1 MRDEILSAME
11 LETGKAASGE
21 TPVPGLGPEPAAS
34 GPVDLATLA
43 EVRERLAAKSGEGA
57 PLWRSLDELA
67 ETPSFQDWLHREFP
81 RQASEWVENPADG
94 LSRRNF
100 LQLSGASL
108 ALAGLA
114 GCTKQPV
121 EKVVPYV
128 NMPEGLIP
136 GRPMYY
142 ATTIT
147 QGGYG
152 VGVIAESHEGRPTKL
167 EGNASHPSSLGA
179 TDARTQAAVLGLY
192 DPARSTTL
200 RYIQQSRGWG
210 DFTGAIVA
218 EIRALEAL
226 QGEGLRFLTGAV
238 TSPTFA
244 DQMQAILARFP
255 QAKWHRWEPAAPHAA
270 RAASIAVFGGPQ
282 ETIYD
287 FTQAK
292 VVLSL
297 GADFLT
303 QGPASVRYAHD
314 FAQGRRPRTDRPE
327 MNRFYAAESTP
338 TASSTIADHRMILAP
353 AELEAFAAA
362 VAAGVGVAGV
372 APLAVPEKAKAWV
385 DAVVADL
392 KANAGASAVV
402 ADPHGSVD
410 LQVLVHAINEAL
422 GNVGQTVSYQPS
434 LEADPVDHVASIVE
448 LGRDLAAGRV
458 EMLVV
463 IGANPVYD
471 APAELK
477 FGEAIKKAKSRV
489 HWGLHDDETGEL
501 CQWHVCGT
509 HELESWGDALGHD
522 GTASLIQPLVEP
534 LYGGKSAIEFLGV
547 FQDKLD
553 VSGYDLVHE
562 AWTARF
568 GGEGDP
574 EKLWRKTLH
583 DGVTPVPPPPA
594 PPVPQDPKATAASAS
609 EEAALLA
616 AARGAGTSA
625 AAAAAAV
632 SAAQAIATRG
642 ASAKASAAALP
653 LLFRPDPTL
662 HDGSLATNGWL
673 QELPKPITKLV
684 WDNALIV
691 SPKTAQDLGLAMEG
705 KAEIDLAGRK
715 LEVGVWVQPGH
726 ADACAT
732 LHLGYGRWKA
742 GPLGSGHGFNAYKL
756 RGADTLGQ
764 AVVAVKP
771 LPGRYVFANTQ
782 NHHLLESGAQE
793 FKVATEETAIR
804 RPVKAMTVAEFA
816 AMKSGGHGEGHGAE
830 GGHAGE
836 AGEGGGHEAATLFP
850 QTWEYEGHAWG
861 MSIDLSACT
870 GCVACVIACQ
880 AENNIPIVG
889 KEQVLKGREMHWIRI
904 DRYFAGDLDDP
915 QLMNQPVPCMQCELA
930 PCEVVCPVAATV
942 HSEEGLNDMVY
953 NRCVGTRY
961 CSNNCPYKVRRFNFL
976 RYSNRDVPVLKLAQN
991 PDVTVRMRGVMEKCT
1006 YCVQR
1011 IHEVKIDAKVARRP
1025 IRPGEIVTACQ
1036 QACPTEAISFGD
1048 QNDPAWAVTGWK
1060 SQPSHYTLLEELN
1073 TRPRTTYLAKITNPN
1088 PQLSGAERS

>member
-1 MRDEILSAME
+1 ME
-11 LETGKAASGE
+11 LPDGRPASGE
-21 TPVPGLGPEPAAS
+21 TTIPGLGPEPGAA
-34 GPVDLATLA
+34 GPIDLAA
-43 EVRERLAAKSGEGA
+43 VREHLKAQDRQGA

-67 ETPSFQDWLHREFP
+67 ATPMFQDWLHREFP

-94 LSRRNF
+94 LSRRSF

-121 EKVVPYV
+121 ERVVPYV
-128 NMPEGLIP
+128 NMPEGMIP
-136 GRPMYY
+136 GRPMYF

-167 EGNASHPSSLGA
+167 EGNAEHPSSLGS
-179 TDARTQAAVLGLY
+179 TDARTQGAVLGLY

-200 RYIQQSRGWG
+200 RYIQQTRSWS

-226 QGEGLRFLTGAV
+226 QGEGLRFVSGAV

-244 DQMQAILARFP
+244 AQMAAILARFP

-270 RAASIAVFGGPQ
+270 RAAAIASFGGAV
-282 ETIYD
+282 ETVYD
-287 FTQAK
+287 FTKAK

-303 QGPASVRYAHD
+303 QGPASIRYARD
-314 FAQGRRPRTDRPE
+314 FSQGRRPRTDRLE
-327 MNRFYAAESTP
+327 MNRFYAVESTP

-353 AELEAFAAA
+353 SELEALALA

-372 APLAVPEKAKAWV
+372 APGLLPEKAKSWV

-392 KANAGASAVV
+392 KANAGSSAVV
-402 ADPHGSVD
+402 ADPYGSVE
-410 LQVLVHAINEAL
+410 LQVLAHAINQAL
-422 GNVGQTVSYQPS
+422 GNAGQTVSYPPV
-434 LEADPVDHVASIVE
+434 LEVDPVDHVASIVE
-448 LGRDLAAGRV
+448 LGRDLAAGKV

-463 IGANPVYD
+463 LGANPVYD

-501 CQWHVCGT
+501 CQWHVPGA
-509 HELESWGDALGHD
+509 HELESWGDALAHD

-547 FQDKLD
+547 FQDKLEA
-553 VSGYDLVHE
+553 SGYDLVHE
-562 AWTARF
+562 IWTARLA
-568 GGEGDP
+568 GEGDP
-574 EKLWRKTLH
+574 EKAFRKALH
-583 DGVTPVPPPPA
+583 DGVLPPTGVTRGGAPVL
-594 PPVPQDPKATAASAS
+594 SS
-609 EEAALLA
+609 EAA
-616 AARGAGTSA
+616 GT
-625 AAAAAAV
+625 
-632 SAAQAIATRG
+632 AAQAIAGRAAG
-642 ASAKASAAALP
+642 APGGKASTSALP

-662 HDGSLATNGWL
+662 YDGSLATNGWL

-684 WDNALIV
+684 WDNGLII
-691 SPKTAQDLGLAMEG
+691 SPRTAQDLGVTTENR
-705 KAEIDLAGRK
+705 AEIELAGRK

-726 ADACAT
+726 ADGCAT
-732 LHLGYGRWKA
+732 LHLGHGRWKA
-742 GPLGSGHGFNAYKL
+742 GPLGSDHGFNAYKL
-756 RGADTLGQ
+756 RGVDSLGS
-764 AVVAVKP
+764 AVVAIKQ

-782 NHHLLESGAQE
+782 NHHLLENSTDE
-793 FKVATEETAIR
+793 NKTATEEVKIR
-804 RPVKAMTVAEFA
+804 QPVKTHTVAEFA
-816 AMKSGGHGEGHGAE
+816 AMKSGEHVGKKEGGHGEE
-830 GGHAGE
+830 E
-836 AGEGGGHEAATLFP
+836 KPATLFP
-850 QTWEYEGHAWG
+850 QTWTYEGHAWG

-904 DRYFAGDLDDP
+904 DRYFGGDLDDP
-915 QLMNQPVPCMQCELA
+915 QLMNQPVPCMQCEQA

-976 RYSNRDVPVLKLAQN
+976 RYSNHDVPVLKLAVN

-1011 IHEVKIDAKVARRP
+1011 IHQVKIDARVAQRP
-1025 IRPGEIVTACQ
+1025 IKPGEIVTACQ
-1036 QACPTEAISFGD
+1036 QACPTEAIVFGD
-1048 QNDPAWAVTGWK
+1048 QNDPAWAVTGLK
-1060 SQPSHYTLLEELN
+1060 SQPSNYTLLEELN

>member
-1 MRDEILSAME
+1 MDVRDEVPSAME
-11 LETGKAASGE
+11 THDGLPASGE
-21 TPVPGLGPEPAAS
+21 MPIPGMGPEPASA
-34 GPVDLATLA
+34 GPIDLAAVRQALRGA
-43 EVRERLAAKSGEGA
+43 EREGA

-67 ETPSFQDWLHREFP
+67 ATPTFQDWLHREFP
-81 RQASEWVENPADG
+81 RQASEWVESPTDG

-136 GRPMYY
+136 GRPMYF

-152 VGVIAESHEGRPTKL
+152 IGVIAESHEGRPTKL
-167 EGNASHPSSLGA
+167 EGNPEHPSSLGSS
-179 TDARTQAAVLGLY
+179 DARTQAAVLGLY
-192 DPARSTTL
+192 DPARSTTI
-200 RYIQQSRGWG
+200 RHIAQTRGWS
-210 DFTGAIVA
+210 DFVTAILG

-226 QGEGLRFLTGAV
+226 QGEGLRFLSGAV

-244 DQMQAILARFP
+244 AQMQTILTRFP
-255 QAKWHRWEPAAPHAA
+255 AAKWHRWEPAAPHAA
-270 RAASIAVFGGPQ
+270 RAASIAAFGEAR
-282 ETIYD
+282 ETVYD
-287 FTQAK
+287 FTKTK

-303 QGPASVRYAHD
+303 QGPASVRYARD
-314 FAQGRRPRTDRPE
+314 FAPSRRPRTERPE
-327 MNRFYAAESTP
+327 MSRFYAAESSP
-338 TASSTIADHRMILAP
+338 TASSSIADHRIILAP
-353 AELEAFAAA
+353 AELEAFALA
-362 VAAGVGVAGV
+362 VAAAVGVAGV
-372 APLAVPEKAKAWV
+372 APGSALPEKAKGWV
-385 DAVVADL
+385 AAVAADL
-392 KANAGASAVV
+392 KANPGASAVV
-402 ADPHGSVD
+402 ADPYGSVE
-410 LQVLVHAINEAL
+410 LQVLAHAINQSL
-422 GNVGQTVSYQPS
+422 GNAGATVSYPPV
-434 LEADPVDHVASIVE
+434 LEADPVEHAASIGE
-448 LGRDLAAGRV
+448 LGRDLAAGKV
-458 EMLVV
+458 ELLVV
-463 IGANPVYD
+463 VGANPVYD
-471 APAELK
+471 APAELH
-477 FGEAIKKAKSRV
+477 FGAAILKAKSRV
-489 HWGLHDDETGEL
+489 HWGLHDDETAEL
-501 CQWHVCGT
+501 CQWHIAGT

-547 FQDKLD
+547 FHDQSDA
-553 VSGYDLVHE
+553 SGYDLVRDT
-562 AWTARF
+562 WTGRLA
-568 GGEGDP
+568 GAGDF
-574 EKLWRKTLH
+574 EKVWRKALH
-583 DGVTPVPPPPA
+583 DGVI
-594 PPVPQDPKATAASAS
+594 
-609 EEAALLA
+609 
-616 AARGAGTSA
+616 AGTGIA
-625 AAAAAAV
+625 AGTPAAV
-632 SAAQAIATRG
+632 TWVAGAESAAAQAIAARAG
-642 ASAKASAAALP
+642 AAAAGALP

-662 HDGSLATNGWL
+662 FDGSLASNGWL

-691 SPKTAQDLGLAMEG
+691 SPKTAEERGLTMEG
-705 KAEIDLAGRK
+705 KAEIELAGRK

-726 ADACAT
+726 SDGCAT
-732 LHLGYGRWKA
+732 LHLGHGRWKA
-742 GPLGSGHGFNAYKL
+742 GPLGSGHGFDAYRL
-756 RGADTLGQ
+756 RGSDSLGS
-764 AVVAVKP
+764 ALVAVKP

-782 NHHLLESGAQE
+782 NHHLLESGANE
-793 FKVATEETAIR
+793 FKVATEEARIR
-804 RPVKAMTVAEFA
+804 QPVRTGTVAEFA
-816 AMKSGGHGEGHGAE
+816 VAKAEEHGQAGEHGEPGEHGGAK
-830 GGHAGE
+830 
-836 AGEGGGHEAATLFP
+836 HEAVTLFP

-915 QLMNQPVPCMQCELA
+915 QLLNQPVPCMQCEQA

-961 CSNNCPYKVRRFNFL
+961 CSNNCPYKVRRFNFF
-976 RYSNRDVPVLKLAQN
+976 RYSNKDVPVLKLVHN

-1025 IRPGEIVTACQ
+1025 IKAGEIVTACQ
-1036 QACPTEAISFGD
+1036 QACPTEAIVFGD
-1048 QNDPAWAVTGWK
+1048 QNDPAWEVTRRK
-1060 SQPSHYTLLEELN
+1060 KQPTHYTLLEELN

-1088 PQLSGAERS
+1088 PQLVSAERS